1 MTRLIY
7 RAEIF
12 QEDDLWVGLCPD
24 LDVSSFGE
32 SPAEARE
39 SLQEAIEAFLEGCKE
54 LGSLDEVLTESGY
67 VLGDGAWKL
76 RERITEELE
85 AKVV

>member
-24 LDVSSFGE
+24 LDVSSFGDT
-32 SPAEARE
+32 PVEARD
-39 SLQEAIEAFLEGCKE
+39 SLKEAVEAFLEGRKE
-54 LGSLDEVLTESGY
+54 LGTNEEALTESGY
-67 VLGDGAWKL
+67 ILGSDIWQL
-76 RERITEELE
+76 RERKSEQLE
-85 AKVV
+85 TTVV